1 MGLRFVLPVL
11 LILLLLGFGACGSEG
26 PNPDP
31 APEPEDDA
39 DVEEAPESVSKPA
52 FVLTSRGTNE
62 LSSTVVRD
70 RVWTLRAGEEDLGI
84 LRWTELTFVDGSEYF
99 HLRYESITEG
109 DNPVQISVP
118 LGLLPQTYRSPE
130 YTEDTDQGFAGWSE
144 ELQIGELGDGPA
156 NVPLVLRGPYGRGHV
171 YLSPTSL
178 YEPQGNDVLR
188 VNLEVESDRSLGGD
202 QLVLTLHPPAHSYT
216 EQWGIRFPGSTPP
229 LDWDCEESL
238 DLLRVGVF
246 NPSRWWSRD
255 GMYYQTLP
263 AHIPSCE
270 LCFYPNPAHHVGK
283 GYLGTPVEDGF
294 FSAFALVSLHTA
306 ARMQSA
312 GGYWTTGPGSEW
324 LRGLYG
330 LEGGLYDTRWS
341 TDAGLFLLLG
351 YRKHADPHFLDAATR
366 YADFLVEYI
375 DTHHFPTEGGGYLV
389 WDYADPDQWG
399 AVPTH
404 TSLNHQLSEM
414 SFLYE
419 IYLETGQSSYRS
431 QAEMLLLAIAETR
444 EQWVREDTGDLWYA
458 RMPDGQYGVDDYP
471 LLTLRDLRYAQRLH
485 RQVYESENEDLQFL
499 IDTKEAYLV
508 GANLPLH

>member
-1 MGLRFVLPVL
+1 MDPRSALPVL
-11 LILLLLGFGACGSEG
+11 LILLLIGLGACGSGG
-26 PNPDP
+26 PSPDSNVDRAHEAVGEDVP
-31 APEPEDDA
+31 AA
-39 DVEEAPESVSKPA
+39 APVPK
-52 FVLTSRGTNE
+52 FVLTSGGTE
-62 LSSTVVRD
+62 EFSSAVARE

-84 LRWTELTFVDGSEYF
+84 LRWMEYTLLDGSEYF

-109 DNPVQISVP
+109 DQPVQISVP
-118 LGLLPQTYRSPE
+118 MGLLPQAYRSPQ
-130 YTEDTDQGFAGWSE
+130 YAEDAEQQFAGWSE
-144 ELQIGELGDGPA
+144 ELEVRELRDGLV
-156 NVPLVLRGPYGRGHV
+156 NLPLVLRGPDGRDHI

-178 YEPQGNDVLR
+178 YEPKNNDVLR
-188 VNLEVESDRSLGGD
+188 VNLDVVPGRSLDGD
-202 QLVLTLHPPAHSYT
+202 QLVLTLHPPAHSYV
-216 EQWGIRFPGSTPP
+216 EQWGIRFPEGIPP
-229 LDWDCEESL
+229 LRWDCEESL
-238 DLLRVGVF
+238 DLLRIGVF

-255 GMYYQTLP
+255 GMYYRTLP

-283 GYLGTPVEDGF
+283 GYLGAPVEDGF

-306 ARMQSA
+306 ARMQTA

-341 TDAGLFLLLG
+341 TDAALFLLLG
-351 YRKHADPHFLDAATR
+351 YRKHGDPHFLDAAIR

-375 DTHHFPTEGGGYLV
+375 DTHHFPTEGGYLV

-419 IYLETGQSSYRS
+419 MYVETAQPSYRS
-431 QAEMLLLAIAETR
+431 QAEMLLLGIADTR
-444 EQWVREDTGDLWYA
+444 EQWIREDTGDLWYA
-458 RMPDGQYGVDDYP
+458 RMPDGHYGVDDYP
-471 LLTLRDLRYAQRLH
+471 LLTLRDLQYAQRLH
-485 RQVYESENEDLQFL
+485 RQVYQDENEDLQFL

-508 GANLPLH
+508 DANLPLH